1 MLLVP
6 PAGCQPV
13 PQQCNSDSALPP
25 PTRSHLDFKT
35 YSKIQQD
42 LALAACP
49 SPLLSTQHCRMV
61 RRPTLWLPHTR
72 SGCTMSNISNRTSP
86 SIACG
91 AHPTLLT
98 NPLSCPLLLPGS
110 LHPCARELPPRPRL
124 RQRPK
129 PCVTLRSLERR
140 SLPRVRS
147 GHAADDHEQGRLQ
160 QRIAARPG

>member
-6 PAGCQPV
+6 PVGCQPV
-13 PQQCNSDSALPP
+13 PQQCNSDKRSPLLPTISP
-25 PTRSHLDFKT
+25 RFNLFQKYNS
-35 YSKIQQD
+35 QD
-42 LALAACP
+42 LATPC
-49 SPLLSTQHCRMV
+49 SFNSQHGRMV

-72 SGCTMSNISNRTSP
+72 SGCTISNMANRTSP

-98 NPLSCPLLLPGS
+98 NPLSCPLLVPGS
-110 LHPCARELPPRPRL
+110 LHPCSRELPPRPRL

-140 SLPRVRS
+140 SLPRVRP
-147 GHAADDHEQGRLQ
+147 GHTADDHEQGRLQ